1 MRSLGSLKAHI
12 AHWRR
17 TYVWGGGMI
26 FSVLAAELLLRFSL
40 GLANPPLLT
49 ADQEVG
55 YLFQANQDLYRFGSR
70 VHINSYHQRS
80 EDISAEP
87 DTSSFRVLFL
97 GDSVTWGGVLI
108 DQKNTYP
115 EVFEDQ
121 AEKGCAKPVESL
133 NASAGSWGVG
143 NLRAYLEQFGTFES
157 DLVVFQVGSQ
167 DLLQGKSDSD
177 PVGVHPS
184 MPTERPMFAI
194 QELVGRYLW
203 PRYVKPLLS
212 NVSFFSRVLASPIA
226 HSLGREPQFV
236 ENMRDLEWMIR
247 EVRSAGSRPIVLHT
261 PERWEVSEK
270 HKSKRSKYERYRG
283 AFLEEIDSL
292 DAPVL
297 NLKKEWSK
305 KSGVIKYYRDYI
317 HMSKKG
323 YKNVGN
329 KVWNFIKR
337 RNLVGACRPV

>member
-1 MRSLGSLKAHI
+1 
-12 AHWRR
+12 
-17 TYVWGGGMI
+17 MI

-40 GLANPPLLT
+40 GLASPPLLT

-157 DLVVFQVGSQ
+157 ELVVFQVGSQ
-167 DLLQGKSDSD
+167 DLLQGKSDSS

-184 MPTERPMFAI
+184 MPTERPMSAI
-194 QELVGRYLW
+194 QELVDRYLW
-203 PRYVKPLLS
+203 PRYMKPLVS
-212 NVSFFSRVLASPIA
+212 NVSFFSRVSASPMSG
-226 HSLGREPQFV
+226 SLRRGSQFV
-236 ENMRDLEWMIR
+236 ENMQDLEWMIR
-247 EVRSAGSRPIVLHT
+247 EVRRAGSRPIILHT
-261 PERWEVSEK
+261 PERWEVSK
-270 HKSKRSKYERYRG
+270 KRKSKRPKYERYRG
-283 AFLEEIDSL
+283 DFLKKIDSL
-292 DAPVL
+292 GVPIL
-297 NLKKEWSK
+297 NLKREWGK
-305 KSGVIKYYRDYI
+305 KDGMSSYYRDYI
-317 HMSKKG
+317 HMNKKG
-323 YKNVGN
+323 YKKIGKKMWKFVG
-329 KVWNFIKR
+329 KR
-337 RNLVGACRPV
+337 DLIGACRPV